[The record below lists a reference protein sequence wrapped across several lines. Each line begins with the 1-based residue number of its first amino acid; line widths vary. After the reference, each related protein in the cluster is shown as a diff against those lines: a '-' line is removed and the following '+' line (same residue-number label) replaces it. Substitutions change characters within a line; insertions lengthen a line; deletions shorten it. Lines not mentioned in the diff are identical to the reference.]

1 MAAGFWTVC
10 LFLRRAR
17 AAPLG
22 TVVVVLLL
30 LLLMRVLPEVLPVF
44 GTVVVISSSPS
55 TTLKAAT
62 EKALTSAP
70 KVIWPPEASV
80 VTSKLSLVLILPC
93 VVPLPVVGRGMGS

>member
-30 LLLMRVLPEVLPVF
+30 LLLRVLPEVLPVF
-44 GTVVVISSSPS
+44 RTVVVISSSPS

-70 KVIWPPEASV
+70 KVIWPPESSV